1 MRGLFDPGPESA
13 PREDRPILTVSELN
27 ALVRGMLEEAF
38 PSVWVEGEISNLKTY
53 PSGHT
58 YFTLKDENAQVS
70 AVLFRGAAAALRFR
84 PGDGLRVVVRG
95 RVSLY
100 ETRGSFQI
108 LVDAIEPAGLGALQ
122 LAFEQ
127 LKARLQGEGLFEA
140 ARKRPLPMLP
150 RRIGVVASLAGAALH
165 DVLKVLRRRF
175 AGLGVVIAPSR
186 VQGEG
191 AAREIAAAIADLN
204 RLGGIDVLILARGGG
219 SLEDLWAFNEEAVA
233 RAIAAS
239 GVPVVSAI
247 GHEVDVTI
255 ADLVADLRAP
265 TPSAAAE
272 MVVRARADLAAT
284 VAALRARL
292 GSAAGLVLSE
302 TRRRLRDAGAERAFD
317 RVAAR
322 LREAALRL
330 DDLEERGR
338 AALELRAREGTHR
351 LAILRER
358 LSPRRLAERVAARR
372 QGLLGLLRLLQGGA
386 AGRVRR
392 GREGLATA
400 AAGLQALS
408 PLAVLGRGYAI
419 CFRAADGV
427 ILKDAAAIA
436 PGAAVRIRLHRGR
449 LGCSV
454 TEVEHG
460 RDEEGL

>member
-1 MRGLFDPGPESA
+1 MRGLFEPGPGNA
-13 PREDRPILTVSELN
+13 PREDRPILSVSELN

-38 PSVWVEGEISNLKTY
+38 PSVWVEGEISNLRTY

-84 PGDGLRVVVRG
+84 PEDGLRVVVRG

-100 ETRGSFQI
+100 ETRGSFQVV
-108 LVDAIEPAGLGALQ
+108 VDAIEPAGLGALQ

-239 GVPVVSAI
+239 RVPVVSAI

-272 MVVRARADLAAT
+272 MVVRSRAELAAT

-292 GSAAGLVLSE
+292 GSAAGLV
-302 TRRRLRDAGAERAFD
+302 
-317 RVAAR
+317 
-322 LREAALRL
+322 
-330 DDLEERGR
+330 
-338 AALELRAREGTHR
+338 
-351 LAILRER
+351 
-358 LSPRRLAERVAARR
+358 
-372 QGLLGLLRLLQGGA
+372 
-386 AGRVRR
+386 
-392 GREGLATA
+392 
-400 AAGLQALS
+400 
-408 PLAVLGRGYAI
+408 
-419 CFRAADGV
+419 
-427 ILKDAAAIA
+427 
-436 PGAAVRIRLHRGR
+436 
-449 LGCSV
+449 
-454 TEVEHG
+454 
-460 RDEEGL
+460 